1 MCMMLTGLIY
11 DVNDEIESF
20 PVESEKNYLVATVLA
35 FQIYGDPRGR
45 GNYSIPYFLF
55 FAWKLSLLALAE
67 SRKLNDSELAEEMFD
82 STLASLFNHKRLY
95 RRNQLEIITAQDQVT
110 ANMQYSYEGPGNKNF
125 NRQFEQ
131 SVDQQEYNNYNFN
144 VKRFNKRPRRIITT
158 AGFTKAML
166 VNASVTINRKH

>member
-1 MCMMLTGLIY
+1 MCMMLTGLIF

-45 GNYSIPYFLF
+45 GNYSIPYQLF

-82 STLASLFNHKRLY
+82 STLASLYNHKRLY
-95 RRNQLEIITAQDQVT
+95 RNHQLEIVNAQEKAAT
-110 ANMQYSYEGPGNKNF
+110 KNEFNFELPGSKNF
-125 NRQFEQ
+125 SHQFELE
-131 SVDQQEYNNYNFN
+131 VDKLEYRKSHFN
-144 VKRFNKRPRRIITT
+144 IKHFNKRTLKVITT
-158 AGFTKAML
+158 AGFSKVTQ
-166 VNASVTINRKH
+166 VNARDSLMRS